1 MALRTAL
8 VLLALALVARCQ
20 TPQVS
25 AGGAEAVPLVSASA
39 LVGAWN
45 GEWMAPSDAAQGMV
59 ELVLT
64 RAPGRDSVLGQ
75 FTFLT
80 GAISRTVRYEGRV
93 ENGTLRFQLVGEGRI
108 VLEPREATRPG
119 GAARL
124 QGEWVDT
131 RGALP
136 APHGTLQLSRT
147 GMR

>member
-1 MALRTAL
+1 MAFKTTL
-8 VLLALALVARCQ
+8 VLVTLALVARCQ
-20 TPQVS
+20 SPHVS

-45 GEWMAPSDAAQGMV
+45 GEWMVSPGVAQGMV

-80 GAISRTVRYEGRV
+80 GAVSRTVRYEGRV
-93 ENGTLRFQLVGEGRI
+93 ENGTLRFPLVGEGRI
-108 VLEPREATRPG
+108 VLEPREAARPG

-147 GMR
+147 AMR